1 MLEDRT
7 LSLSTATATIQAP
20 IENVNIADWLLH
32 LPDPEYQ
39 RCSHAH
45 IAGAS
50 SISDDGRPM
59 SINVETIGDALVV
72 QHYVAEIHTPH
83 FCRMVSISDSISP
96 AGRTKLQVMW
106 ELSVKRTDDQSCEYT
121 NHIHSTATDQTLE
134 FLKQHNIPLESARAA
149 RQQASHAHN
158 LEETPKFAKSIERKA
173 VRTANPNGGRLM
185 KVLFV
190 ISNSE
195 TAFWLSEVTH
205 PYWHL
210 TERGVEIDFASPQG
224 GRVVFDPYSDPY
236 FEKSTEADDLV
247 SKGFLSD
254 PKLKA
259 KLETTLKLK
268 DVDLSRYDA
277 IHVAGGRGATFDL
290 FPSEDVA
297 NALEY
302 FWSRDKVVGAICHG
316 AIALGNI
323 PNRIRSRQVTGYTL
337 EGDQQLQAMFGSG
350 FVIPH
355 YPQTV
360 LEETGAVY
368 KRVDGAN
375 DPCVVVDG
383 RLVTGQNQQSASE
396 YALALLHVMAGQS
409 PVSGA

>member
-1 MLEDRT
+1 MSEDRT
-7 LSLSTATATIQAP
+7 LSLSTVTAIIQAP
-20 IENVNIADWLLH
+20 IEKVNIADWLLH
-32 LPDPEYQ
+32 LTDAEYQ

-50 SISDDGRPM
+50 SVSDDGRPM
-59 SINVETIGDALVV
+59 SINVEMIGNAFVV
-72 QHYVAEIHTPH
+72 QHYVAEVQGPH
-83 FCRMVSISDSISP
+83 FCRMVSTSDSISP
-96 AGRTKLQVMW
+96 AGRTKLKVVW
-106 ELSVKRTDDQSCEYT
+106 ELSVKKIDAHTCEYS
-121 NHIHSTATDQTLE
+121 NHIHSTAIDQTLA
-134 FLKQHNIPLESARAA
+134 FLKEHSIFLESARAA

-158 LEETPKFAKSIERKA
+158 QEETPKFAKSIERKA
-173 VRTANPNGGRLM
+173 LGAAKSNGGRLM

-205 PYWHL
+205 PFWHL
-210 TERGVEIDFASPQG
+210 TERGIDVDFASPQG
-224 GRVVFDPYSDPY
+224 DKVVYDPYSDPY
-236 FEKSTEADDLV
+236 FEKSTEPDDLV

-254 PKLKA
+254 MKLKG

-277 IHVAGGRGATFDL
+277 IHIAGGRGATFDL
-290 FPSEDVA
+290 FPNEDVA
-297 NALEY
+297 KALEY
-302 FWSRDKVVGAICHG
+302 FWSCDKVVGAICHG

-323 PNRIRSRQVTGYTL
+323 PNRIRGRQVTGYTL

-360 LEETGAVY
+360 LEETGATY
-368 KRVDGAN
+368 KRVGAN

-383 RLVTGQNQQSASE
+383 KLVTGQNQQSASE
-396 YALALLHVMAGQS
+396 YALALLHVMSGQS
-409 PVSGA
+409 PVSRA

>member
-1 MLEDRT
+1 MSEDRT
-7 LSLSTATATIQAP
+7 LSLSTATAIIQAP

-32 LPDPEYQ
+32 LPDAEYQ

-59 SINVETIGDALVV
+59 SINVETIGDTLVV
-72 QHYVAEIHTPH
+72 QHYVAEVQRPN

-96 AGRTKLQVMW
+96 AGRTKLQVVW
-106 ELSVKRTDDQSCEYT
+106 ELSVKRIDNQSCEYT
-121 NHIHSTATDQTLE
+121 NHIHSTAIDQTLE
-134 FLKQHNIPLESARAA
+134 FLKEHNIPLESARAA

-173 VRTANPNGGRLM
+173 VRAANLNGGRVM
-185 KVLFV
+185 KALFV

-224 GRVVFDPYSDPY
+224 GRVLFDPYSDPY

-268 DVDLSRYDA
+268 DVDLSHYDA
-277 IHVAGGRGATFDL
+277 IHVAGGRGATFGL

-297 NALEY
+297 KALEY
-302 FWSRDKVVGAICHG
+302 FWSRGKVVGVISRR
-316 AIALGNI
+316 N
-323 PNRIRSRQVTGYTL
+323 RSRKYSQPNPRPAGHGIHAGRRSTAP
-337 EGDQQLQAMFGSG
+337 GDVRERFRDSALSANGPRGNWRPLQARRGQRS
-350 FVIPH
+350 
-355 YPQTV
+355 
-360 LEETGAVY
+360 L
-368 KRVDGAN
+368 R
-375 DPCVVVDG
+375 G
-383 RLVTGQNQQSASE
+383 R
-396 YALALLHVMAGQS
+396 
-409 PVSGA
+409 